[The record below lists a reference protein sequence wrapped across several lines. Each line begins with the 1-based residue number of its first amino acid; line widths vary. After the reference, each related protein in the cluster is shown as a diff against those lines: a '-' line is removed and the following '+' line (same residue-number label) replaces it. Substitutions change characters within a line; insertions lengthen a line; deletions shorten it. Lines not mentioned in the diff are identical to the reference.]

1 MAAPSCMK
9 YQRYAVE
16 MNVKN
21 ALGLEQSLLFLDGQ
35 TQVILTKYAYWYC
48 LQQCRLATA
57 RTTATTINNI
67 RGLIF
72 FLHCFCSHCRVYMY
86 YIYYMYI
93 DIPNKYG
100 VAYIYYYIN
109 KCYKIAFYVIQIYK
123 YFCTD
128 WRCVEQRS
136 ILRKQ
141 E

>member
-1 MAAPSCMK
+1 MK

-21 ALGLEQSLLFLDGQ
+21 AMLPFRTG
-35 TQVILTKYAYWYC
+35 TKFIGSGWTDARDTYQICFYWYSI
-48 LQQCRLATA
+48 QQCCLATA
-57 RTTATTINNI
+57 RKTATTIINI

-72 FLHCFCSHCRVYMY
+72 FLHCFCSHCRVFMY

-93 DIPNKYG
+93 DIPNMCG

-109 KCYKIAFYVIQIYK
+109 KCYKIEFYVIQIYK

-136 ILRKQ
+136 I
-141 E
+141 